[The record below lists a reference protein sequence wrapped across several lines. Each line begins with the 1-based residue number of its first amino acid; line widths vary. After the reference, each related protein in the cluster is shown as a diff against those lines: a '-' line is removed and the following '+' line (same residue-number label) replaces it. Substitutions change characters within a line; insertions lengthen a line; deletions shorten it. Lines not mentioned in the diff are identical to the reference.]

1 MLQSTRVRRQY
12 RRQYLSFIILFF
24 LWLPGSSW
32 ASSQDLSALKKGQ
45 KVGDLEVVNLFSD
58 SEGQIVGAKFVHI
71 PTGAPVFL
79 LQLEGVPQVFTWNDT
94 PVDSNRGLP
103 HSLEHL
109 LLGKG
114 TKGRYFT
121 LLGNMRLSQYGAA
134 TSPDFVYYG
143 VASGSGTD
151 GFFELFHAL
160 LDALYRPDFS
170 DVEAG
175 REFYHFSVATDQQGK
190 KSLAEGGTVYNE
202 MLARQ
207 DLYNYYYELNKRVFG
222 HQSPYGFESGGA
234 PDQMRGVTPEEI
246 RRFHEKWYH
255 LRNRVPL
262 PSRSRPTSLK
272 MSFSLHRD

>member
-94 PVDSNRGLP
+94 PVDSNREFP

-143 VASGSGTD
+143 VASGSRTG

-160 LDALYRPDFS
+160 LDVLYRPEFS
-170 DVEAG
+170 DVDAG
-175 REFYHFSVATDQQGK
+175 REFYHFSVPPAHQANKT
-190 KSLAEGGTVYNE
+190 LADEDT
-202 MLARQ
+202 L
-207 DLYNYYYELNKRVFG
+207 D
-222 HQSPYGFESGGA
+222 
-234 PDQMRGVTPEEI
+234 
-246 RRFHEKWYH
+246 
-255 LRNRVPL
+255 
-262 PSRSRPTSLK
+262 TSQL
-272 MSFSLHRD
+272 